1 MRNRGVGLYLMRRLL
16 ALVPLAIAVTIVVF
30 LLLSLVPGG
39 PVAALIGEHATNTQ
53 TVDALR
59 AKYHLDQPLYR
70 QYFYW
75 VGNVLH
81 GDLGRSIFTSEPVV
95 SAIKSRLGV
104 TLTLNIAGIVV
115 TLVVGVVTGTIAA
128 VRRGRMLDRLVVGTN
143 TLLSSAPAFVL
154 AIVAL
159 YVFALKL
166 KLFPLFGT
174 GNGGTADR
182 LWHLTLPALVMA
194 IGPLAF
200 VTKIT
205 RAAMLD
211 ELDRDHVAF
220 ARARGLS
227 QTRIVI
233 RYGLRNALIPII
245 TASGLL
251 LISLLTGTV
260 FVESVFGLPG
270 LGGLLVSSINNT
282 DIPVIQGIVL
292 MVAIWIIL
300 ANILIDFLYVVVDPR
315 VSFGRGKG

>member
-1 MRNRGVGLYLMRRLL
+1 MRGRGIGLYLVRRLL
-16 ALVPLAIAVTIVVF
+16 TLIPLVLAVTVVVF

-39 PVAALIGEHATNTQ
+39 PVAALIGEHATNTE

-59 AKYHLDQPLYR
+59 VKYHLNDPLYR
-70 QYFYW
+70 QYLYW
-75 VGNVLH
+75 MGNVLR
-81 GDLGRSIFTSEPVV
+81 GDLGQSIFTSQPVL
-95 SAIKSRLGV
+95 SAIRSRLGV
-104 TLTLNIAGIVV
+104 TLTLNVVGIVI
-115 TLVVGVVTGTIAA
+115 TLTLGILTGTIAA
-128 VRRGRMLDRLVVGTN
+128 VRRGRPLDRLVVGTN
-143 TLLSSAPAFVL
+143 TLLSSAPAFVV

-159 YVFALKL
+159 YVLGVRLKI
-166 KLFPLFGT
+166 FPLFGT
-174 GNGGTADR
+174 GDGSR
-182 LWHLTLPALVMA
+182 LDWIWHLTLPALVMA

-200 VTKIT
+200 ITKIT

-211 ELDRDHVAF
+211 ELERDHLAF

-227 QTRIVI
+227 STRIIV

-260 FVESVFGLPG
+260 FVEAVFGLPG

-292 MVAIWIIL
+292 MVAVWIIL
-300 ANILIDFLYVVVDPR
+300 ANILIDLLYVLVDPR
-315 VSFGRGKG
+315 VNFGRGKG